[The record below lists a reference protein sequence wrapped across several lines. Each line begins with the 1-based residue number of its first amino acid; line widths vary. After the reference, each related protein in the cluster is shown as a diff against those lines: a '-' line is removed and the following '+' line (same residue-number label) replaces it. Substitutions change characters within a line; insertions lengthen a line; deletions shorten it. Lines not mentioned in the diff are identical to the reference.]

1 LRNDAEG
8 IKNAHTEHTNCITDH
23 LRLLKAGDNY
33 WKKAVH
39 SWAQGQERCY
49 AYLAVHVGQQ
59 IKEIRGYIEIR
70 NALTEQALGKQFQK
84 ELKKF
89 EQQRQRDKDRR

>member
-8 IKNAHTEHTNCITDH
+8 IQNAQTEHTNCINDH

-39 SWAQGQERCY
+39 SWAHGQERRY
-49 AYLAVHVGQQ
+49 AHLAVHVGQQ
-59 IKEIRGYIEIR
+59 IKEIRGHVEIR
-70 NALTEQALGKQFQK
+70 NAQTEQALGQQFHK

-89 EQQRQRDKDRR
+89 EQRRQRDKDRR